1 MPQAALAF
9 SIAGAW
15 SKVSAGG
22 LSPARFAPCAKNPPS
37 DETINKQLA
46 A

>member
-1 MPQAALAF
+1 
-9 SIAGAW
+9 
-15 SKVSAGG
+15 VSFGG
-22 LSPARFAPCAKNPPS
+22 FSPARFALFAKNPPM